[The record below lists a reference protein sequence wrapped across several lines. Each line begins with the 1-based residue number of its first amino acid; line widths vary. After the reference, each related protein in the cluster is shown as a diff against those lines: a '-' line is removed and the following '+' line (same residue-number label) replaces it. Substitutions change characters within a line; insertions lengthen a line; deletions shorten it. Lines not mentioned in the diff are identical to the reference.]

1 MRPTDVIKQKRRFE
15 MFNDKSKEKVLELN
29 TFFGK
34 YIMHF
39 EEKIKK
45 TFTYYD
51 TPNRDLEKSNIALF
65 KTSIGNF
72 TELNM
77 ATEKVNATYRYTVR
91 TNYKHFRKLIKPHDG
106 LLKHKQ
112 FLVDS
117 FTSMFLS
124 GINFDPEFLMRKLQP
139 VYTIETTST
148 EYRSLN
154 VTGLKI
160 TYSFDQD
167 KYTNHENKQFVFND
181 VLTIYQHSRE
191 STDADFEDLISKLS
205 RYCKELTP
213 TNETKIMIARR
224 LTAEKSLIQKSAEEL
239 KNLKNQKNKK
249 KKAEKKK

>member
-34 YIMHF
+34 YIMHY

-45 TFTYYD
+45 VFTYYD
-51 TPNRDLEKSNIALF
+51 TPNKDLEKSNIALF
-65 KTSIGNF
+65 KTHIGNF

-91 TNYKHFRKLIKPHDG
+91 TNYKHFKKLIKPHDS

-112 FLVDS
+112 FLIDS

-148 EYRSLN
+148 EYRSMN

-167 KYTNHENKQFVFND
+167 KYINHENGATVYND
-181 VLTIYQHSRE
+181 VLTIYQHSRDL
-191 STDADFEDLISKLS
+191 TDIDFEDLISKLT

-213 TNETKIMIARR
+213 TNETKVMIARR
-224 LTAEKSLIQKSAEEL
+224 LTSEKALANKQKMDEIEL
-239 KNLKNQKNKK
+239 QKNMKKKLKDKK
-249 KKAEKKK
+249 KK

>member
-15 MFNDKSKEKVLELN
+15 MFNEKSKEKVLELN
-29 TFFGK
+29 SFFGK

-45 TFTYYD
+45 EFTYYD
-51 TPNRDLEKSNIALF
+51 TPNKDLEKSNIALF
-65 KTSIGNF
+65 RTHIGNF

-91 TNYKHFRKLIKPHDG
+91 TNYKHFKKQIKPHDS
-106 LLKHKQ
+106 LMKHKD
-112 FLVDS
+112 FLIDS

-167 KYTNHENKQFVFND
+167 KYTNHENKQIIYND

-191 STDADFEDLISKLS
+191 TTDADFEDLISKLT
-205 RYCKELTP
+205 RYCKELDP

-224 LTAEKSLIQKSAEEL
+224 LTAEKNLPPKSSVTKKESLEVI
-239 KNLKNQKNKK
+239 KNTKK
-249 KKAEKKK
+249 KKKK